1 MVEGGRV
8 EKLSRSTFMGKVPRS
23 VHLRIS
29 TGGMLTW
36 GKGKEGHV
44 MWVRADSQQYSTG
57 TQTLAA

>member
-1 MVEGGRV
+1 MLQV
-8 EKLSRSTFMGKVPRS
+8 LRS

-29 TGGMLTW
+29 TGGVLTW

-57 TQTLAA
+57 TETLVA

>member
-1 MVEGGRV
+1 MLTYAMLQV
-8 EKLSRSTFMGKVPRS
+8 LRS